1 MGSILSIDYG
11 NKRIGIAV
19 SDFERK
25 FAFPCSVIENKN
37 FNYVSSEL
45 SKIITQREID
55 LIIIGMPYN
64 QWTVDSD
71 QWSVKKES
79 MENIVTEFTKK
90 LQKHINIP
98 IEVVDERLSSFAAEE
113 NLKEIG
119 FSAKD
124 SKKHVDQ
131 EAARLLLE
139 EYIQKIQVKPLE

>member
-19 SDFERK
+19 SDSERK

-45 SKIITQREID
+45 KKIITQKEVD
-55 LIIIGMPYN
+55 LIIIGMPYSKI
-64 QWTVDSD
+64 SD
-71 QWSVKKES
+71 KRGS
-79 MENIVTEFTKK
+79 MEEVVSKFTKK
-90 LQKHINIP
+90 LQRYINIP
-98 IEVVDERLSSFAAEE
+98 IQAVDERLSSFVAEE

-124 SKKHVDQ
+124 LKKHIDQ

-139 EYIQKIQVKPLE
+139 EYIQKIQVTSLE